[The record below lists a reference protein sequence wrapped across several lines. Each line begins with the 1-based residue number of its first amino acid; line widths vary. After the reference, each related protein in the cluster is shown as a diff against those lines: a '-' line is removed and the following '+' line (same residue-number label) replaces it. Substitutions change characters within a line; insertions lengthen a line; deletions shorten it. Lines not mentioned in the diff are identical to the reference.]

1 MTNLGEKGIK
11 KLSIHTLGRTC
22 PFRGFREEG
31 PLYSHVGTNFVH
43 FLATG
48 VLPRLQSPNVF
59 LAGVCRYGA
68 LQVRCVSVFCASLN
82 TLPSLC
88 PLLFLSLSISAN
100 FFFLENCNVPR
111 ICCTSIV
118 CTVFFEPG
126 LKSGKLNK
134 PLLFCFALFC
144 FHSFSELLCRARSF
158 ALGALLSF
166 LIVFFFFVASSI
178 L

>member
-1 MTNLGEKGIK
+1 MGTRI
-11 KLSIHTLGRTC
+11 SIHTLGRTC

-31 PLYSHVGTNFVH
+31 CLYSHVGTNFVH
-43 FLATG
+43 FLATE
-48 VLPRLQSPNVF
+48 VLPRMQSPNVH

-68 LQVRCVSVFCASLN
+68 LQVRCVSVFFARPSIPWPLSLRF
-82 TLPSLC
+82 C
-88 PLLFLSLSISAN
+88 FFLSLHFRH

-126 LKSGKLNK
+126 KKSGKLNK
-134 PLLFCFALFC
+134 PLLFCFAFFC

-166 LIVFFFFVASSI
+166 LIVFFFFFFFFVASFI